1 MTEIRVDTIVDAA
14 GTGAPD
20 FSTAPT
26 VGGVA
31 LGSLSTSSF
40 TSSGSEPSS
49 PSDGAVWWDTTNSA
63 LMIYANSAWQTI
75 AWGLIHPSYLRITAI
90 EVL

>member
-31 LGSLSTSSF
+31 LGSLATSSF
-40 TSSGSEPSS
+40 TSSGTAPSS
-49 PSDGAVWWDTTNSA
+49 PSNGAVWWDTANSA
-63 LMIYANSAWQTI
+63 LMIYVQ
-75 AWGLIHPSYLRITAI
+75 LIKTQGGR
-90 EVL
+90 

>member
-31 LGSLSTSSF
+31 LGSLPQLVR
-40 TSSGSEPSS
+40 GC
-49 PSDGAVWWDTTNSA
+49 
-63 LMIYANSAWQTI
+63 LY
-75 AWGLIHPSYLRITAI
+75 
-90 EVL
+90 